1 MNDRLSQWV
10 FSGLACWQV
19 AAGTS
24 DLLDGRPSTRVKM
37 RIALHL
43 VTCADCR
50 AHLRQ
55 VALVRDTLARLPK
68 KLPSPLIRL
77 RLRRQFA
84 AQHPH

>member
-1 MNDRLSQWV
+1 
-10 FSGLACWQV
+10 
-19 AAGTS
+19 
-24 DLLDGRPSTRVKM
+24 M